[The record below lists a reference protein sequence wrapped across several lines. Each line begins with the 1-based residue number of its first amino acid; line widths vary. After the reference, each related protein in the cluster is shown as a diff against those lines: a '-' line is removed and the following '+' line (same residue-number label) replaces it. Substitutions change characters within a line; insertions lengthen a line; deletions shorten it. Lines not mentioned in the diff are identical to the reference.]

1 MNPESAVAVLLATAT
16 LVAALRMLLR
26 QYRAAPE
33 GRATAWRLGL
43 LLAAQP
49 LCAALLFLA
58 LFPPPLRTPQAELVV
73 LTAAAAPGG
82 LAADAARV
90 VLPEAPPGLA
100 GERVPDLATALRRHP
115 QVRRLRVIGAGL
127 EPRDRAAAQG
137 LALSFAPAPL
147 PRGLSE
153 WWPPQRASVGN
164 AFAVHGR
171 ARDLAGGSAEL
182 LDPAGQRIDR
192 IALERDGR
200 FRLEGLA
207 RVAGPVEFVV
217 RLRDARGAAVETL
230 SLPLNVAAD
239 APPRVLLLA
248 GAPNPELKYLRRWA
262 EDAGVRLHS
271 QIALGAG
278 LRIGDPPLPID
289 AATLAG
295 FDLLLIDERAW
306 DGLSEAART
315 AVSAATR
322 DGLGVLLRVTGPLS
336 ARTRSH
342 WRGLGFEL
350 GAGADALPARWP
362 AQARDEAAVRA
373 RLGPGSADA
382 PRPPEQAPGEAPS
395 LSRRAL
401 ALPATAQVW
410 LRGAD
415 GAALAAWRPHGR
427 GRVAVW
433 TLSDSFRLVLAG
445 RDELHA
451 QLWSQ
456 ALATLARPSA
466 VEAPLRDEGSESD
479 PFRQYRRSVL
489 CGLGDAAHVFAPGGG
504 RIELLPDPASGAR
517 RCAGFWPRQA
527 GWHLLADGERRSPFV
542 VRAEGEAPG
551 LRANDLRQATL
562 ALVRPQPSA
571 TEAHA
576 AQPRWFALAAPARR
590 PAWPWF
596 LAWLAA
602 ASLLWWFERSRH
614 GRRDAVLQ
622 GQT

>member
-1 MNPESAVAVLLATAT
+1 MNPGVAVAALLASAT
-16 LVAALRMLLR
+16 LVAVLRLLAR
-26 QYRAAPE
+26 QYRTVPE
-33 GRATAWRLGL
+33 HRARTWRLGL

-49 LCAALLFLA
+49 LCAALLLLT

-73 LTAAAAPGG
+73 LTAAAAPGAF
-82 LAADAARV
+82 AADAARV
-90 VLPEAPPGLA
+90 VLPEAPHGVD

-115 QVRRLRVIGAGL
+115 QTRRLRVIGAGL

-153 WWPPQRASVGN
+153 WWPPQRANAGN
-164 AFAVHGR
+164 VFAVHGR
-171 ARDLAGGSAEL
+171 AHDLAGGSAEL

-192 IALERDGR
+192 IALARDGR

-217 RLRDARGAAVETL
+217 RLRDARGAAIDSL

-239 APPRVLLLA
+239 AAPRVLLLA

-278 LRIGDPPLPID
+278 LQIGDPPLPID

-295 FDLLLIDERAW
+295 FDLLLVDERAW
-306 DGLSEAART
+306 DGLSEASRT
-315 AVSAATR
+315 AVSAAAR

-336 ARTRSH
+336 ARTRAQ
-342 WRGLGFEL
+342 WRGFGFEL
-350 GAGADALPARWP
+350 GAGAEALPARWP

-382 PRPPEQAPGEAPS
+382 PRRPEQSPS
-395 LSRRAL
+395 ETPMLSRRAL
-401 ALPATAQVW
+401 DLPATAQVW
-410 LRGAD
+410 LRAAD
-415 GAALAAWRPHGR
+415 GAGLAAWRARGR

-433 TLSDSFRLVLAG
+433 TLGDSFRLVLAG

-456 ALATLARPSA
+456 AVATLARASA
-466 VEAPLRDEGSESD
+466 VEAPLRDEAAESD
-479 PFRQYRRSVL
+479 PFRQHRRSVL
-489 CGLGDAAHVFAPGGG
+489 CGLGGAAQVFAPDGG
-504 RIELLPDPASGAR
+504 RIGLLPDPASGAR
-517 RCAGFWPRQA
+517 RCAGFWPQQA
-527 GWHLLADGERRSPFV
+527 GWHLLVDGARRVPFV
-542 VRAEGEAPG
+542 VRAQDEAPG
-551 LRANDLRQATL
+551 LRANELRQATA
-562 ALVRPQPSA
+562 ALVRPSA
-571 TEAHA
+571 AVA
-576 AQPRWFALAAPARR
+576 LDPAQPRWFAPTAPARM

-596 LAWLAA
+596 LAWLMAA
-602 ASLLWWFERSRH
+602 NLLWWFERSRL
-614 GRRDAVLQ
+614 GRRDAAPV
-622 GQT
+622 GAA